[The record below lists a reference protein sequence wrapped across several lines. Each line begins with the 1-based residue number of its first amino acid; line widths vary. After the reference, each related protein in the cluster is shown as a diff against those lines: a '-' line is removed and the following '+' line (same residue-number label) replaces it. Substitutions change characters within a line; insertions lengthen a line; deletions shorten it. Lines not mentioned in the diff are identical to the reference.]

1 MEQRTFPPRS
11 DDAEDFDLDIRV
23 IVVEDTDEPPPDD
36 RPGFSGGF
44 ITCNCSHHPPHT
56 CTDEACN

>member
-1 MEQRTFPPRS
+1 MEQITFPPRG
-11 DDAEDFDLDIRV
+11 DDEADFDLDIRV
-23 IVVEDTDEPPPDD
+23 IVVEESDESSDD

-44 ITCNCSHHPPHT
+44 ITCNCSQHPPHT